1 MGFIRVGNGRVDE
14 NARIAQEVAGLEGAW
29 NHDQHQMTTDDMS
42 LDRTDPRGA
51 IAADS
56 SYQDEAKAFDEL
68 ASLCSEQRCRC
79 LKVGPLEH
87 SLLQV
92 EGGTHKKKPIPSR
105 SHPWPK
111 THMWTHNPH

>member
-1 MGFIRVGNGRVDE
+1 
-14 NARIAQEVAGLEGAW
+14 
-29 NHDQHQMTTDDMS
+29 MTTDDMS

-68 ASLCSEQRCRC
+68 ASLCSGPRCRC
-79 LKVGPLEH
+79 LKGGPLEH

-92 EGGTHKKKPIPSR
+92 DGCTHKKEPVLSV
-105 SHPWPK
+105 SHSWTK
-111 THMWTHNPH
+111 CKRGTHGLAFRQMTALLVTNESV